1 MNHGFGSRG
10 KPTLAEAM
18 GPIDPVLGN
27 VTIDAASF
35 AYGGPW
41 ISFRFEKNPR
51 LAEMPIGPVVVDAI
65 GSGCSSGEG
74 AMRDNGALAEA
85 KNASLGKRVLG
96 NARWRQSQRRR
107 AHSAGRALA
116 LRHILPLPDHAVL
129 TKQVADGSSPVKSSP
144 AQGARV
150 RTMTTSVV
158 GLSVLFGLL
167 YFVQGIV
174 EPTEGLLSQPTK
186 SLLRRWEHSASSAA
200 WFAAILSLPW
210 AIKPLYGLL
219 TDFRPLGGSR
229 RRSYLLLTTSVAF
242 VGMTAL
248 YFLPLDPT
256 MALPLLL
263 CLLVPAFAIAFS
275 DVVVDALMVE
285 VGQPR
290 GLTGQLQSIQ
300 WASLYAAT
308 IFTGIV
314 GGTLSQTGQQQL
326 GFLIA
331 GLSCGASLLA
341 VWLLVREPERSPA
354 QSASEH
360 AAKPSQMLYEL
371 RTTFR
376 QRDILAIGA
385 FLFLWNFNPFSA
397 TVLYYYSTSTLEF
410 SEQFVGT
417 LTSWQAVGG
426 VIGCVGY
433 GIICRR
439 ISVPWLIH
447 GSIVAGILATLTYWA
462 YRDPT
467 SSVIVSV
474 LVGVVYAI
482 GTIIQLDLA
491 ARVCRPET
499 AGTTFAL
506 LMSLSN
512 LSVALAQGLGGT
524 IYATLT
530 DRWGAGAAFHG
541 LVAVGALFTATC
553 WLLAPHLTRAIASHG
568 RSA

>member
-1 MNHGFGSRG
+1 MRDGANLTAAGQGTKPPAGS
-10 KPTLAEAM
+10 AEPGSAM
-18 GPIDPVLGN
+18 RAETVATGEPSPH
-27 VTIDAASF
+27 IDAPHPSWAQRI
-35 AYGGPW
+35 GG
-41 ISFRFEKNPR
+41 
-51 LAEMPIGPVVVDAI
+51 
-65 GSGCSSGEG
+65 GSVFG
-74 AMRDNGALAEA
+74 
-85 KNASLGKRVLG
+85 
-96 NARWRQSQRRR
+96 
-107 AHSAGRALA
+107 
-116 LRHILPLPDHAVL
+116 
-129 TKQVADGSSPVKSSP
+129 
-144 AQGARV
+144 
-150 RTMTTSVV
+150 V
-158 GLSVLFGLL
+158 GVLFGLL

-186 SLLRRWEHSASSAA
+186 SLLRHWEHSAASAA
-200 WFAAILSLPW
+200 WFGAILSLPW

-219 TDFRPLGGSR
+219 TDFRPLAGSR

-242 VGMTAL
+242 VGMIGL
-248 YFLPLDPT
+248 YFLPLNPT

-263 CLLVPAFAIAFS
+263 WLSIPAIAIAFS

-300 WASLYAAT
+300 WTCLYAAT

-314 GGTLSQTGQQQL
+314 GGALSQSGRQQL

-341 VWLLVREPERSPA
+341 VWLLVREPAPSLAQPA
-354 QSASEH
+354 
-360 AAKPSQMLYEL
+360 AAPGAGAMLAEL
-371 RTTFR
+371 RSTFR

-397 TVLYYYSTSTLEF
+397 TVLYYYSTTTLGF

-426 VIGCVGY
+426 VIGCLGY
-433 GIICRR
+433 GIFCRR

-447 GSIVAGILATLTYWA
+447 GSIAAGILATLTYWA

-467 SSVIVSV
+467 SCILVSI

-512 LSVALAQGLGGT
+512 LSVALAQGLGGS
-524 IYATLT
+524 IYAALA
-530 DRWGAGAAFHG
+530 DRWGAVPAFDG
-541 LVAVGALFTATC
+541 LVAVGGVFTATC
-553 WLLAPHLTRAIASHG
+553 WLLAPVLTRAIAHHG
-568 RSA
+568 RSD